1 MRRLVSVYEE
11 RFADA
16 DGRVPV
22 TYEALTLVAEK
33 P

>member
-1 MRRLVSVYEE
+1 VYEE